1 MDILDR
7 TLKKLDPEDSA
18 GSFSEIEN
26 YLARVMETIDF
37 TLSKQQT
44 ELSNVDPER
53 MLKLERAFA
62 VLSQDVSSLKRSLNG
77 LEKRITA
84 AEELIQSHATELQD
98 HERRIQSHAAELQDH
113 ENRIQALEN
122 NA

>member
-7 TLKKLDPEDSA
+7 TLQKLDPEDSA

-37 TLSKQQT
+37 TLSRHQDQI
-44 ELSNVDPER
+44 SDVDPKR
-53 MLKLERAFA
+53 ITKLEQA
-62 VLSQDVSSLKRSLNG
+62 VGILNQEVSSLEQAVGILNQGVSSLKASVKSLEG
-77 LEKRITA
+77 RMDA
-84 AEELIQSHATELQD
+84 AEALLQSHT
-98 HERRIQSHAAELQDH
+98 AELENH
-113 ENRIQALEN
+113 ELRIQALEN

>member
-44 ELSNVDPER
+44 ELSNVDPDR
-53 MLKLERAFA
+53 ILRLERSFSSI
-62 VLSQDVSSLKRSLNG
+62 SQDVSSLKRSFSSLSQDVSSLKSSVKS
-77 LEKRITA
+77 LENRMTA
-84 AEELIQSHATELQD
+84 AEAAIQSNTSKIH
-98 HERRIQSHAAELQDH
+98 DH
-113 ENRIQALEN
+113 ENRIHALEN

>member
-44 ELSNVDPER
+44 ELSNVDPDR
-53 MLKLERAFA
+53 ILRLERSFSS
-62 VLSQDVSSLKRSLNG
+62 LSQDVSSLKSSVKSLEN
-77 LEKRITA
+77 RMTA
-84 AEELIQSHATELQD
+84 AEAAIQSNTSKIH
-98 HERRIQSHAAELQDH
+98 DH
-113 ENRIQALEN
+113 ENRIHALEN